1 MAEAAW
7 NIHDLY
13 ELCVQRAEVMAR
25 FLGSLAGGGHAHL
38 REDFSGRGGVAR
50 AWCAAGQTRT
60 AVCVDIDA
68 GVLQEGQRLAACEG
82 VAERLRWVRA
92 DLNTG
97 PVEGATADVVFAGN
111 FSIGYFHS
119 RASLLAYTQRVA
131 RALTPGG
138 AFVCDTYGGAG
149 AFALGGQVRTR
160 LHANG
165 DVVRSMWRH
174 EEADPRTGMVTN
186 SLSLRVLRGG
196 DVVADFPRAFVY
208 RWRLWSLPELRDV
221 FAECGLGQ
229 PRVYTDVRPP
239 EGAPALQGA
248 ASGEG
253 VGSGD
258 GGSDGGGAGGREG
271 VETVTS
277 AAPISHSEELGE
289 NWTVLLVAKR

>member
-1 MAEAAW
+1 MAEDAW

-13 ELCVQRAEVMAR
+13 ELCVQRAEVMAM
-25 FLGSLAGGGHAHL
+25 FLGSLVHGEHAHL
-38 REDFSGRGGVAR
+38 REDFSGRGSVAR

-97 PVEGATADVVFAGN
+97 PVEEAPADIIFAGN

-149 AFALGGQVRTR
+149 AFSLGGQIRTR
-160 LHANG
+160 LHASG

-196 DVVADFPRAFVY
+196 DVVADFPRAFIY

-221 FAECGLGQ
+221 FAESGLDE
-229 PRVYTDVRPP
+229 PRVYMDVQSA
-239 EGAPALQGA
+239 EGAGPMQGA

-253 VGSGD
+253 DGNGD
-258 GGSDGGGAGGREG
+258 GGGDGGREG
-271 VETVTS
+271 VETFTG
-277 AAPISHSEELGE
+277 AAPISHSEELGD